1 MKRKAYERN
10 RRLAG
15 QNQQPI
21 YKRKRMKKMSVQITE
36 QDFKEYVKVQE
47 SGDYNMFTEM
57 DTAITE
63 TNLSKEQWFKIMKH
77 YETFYNAWIT
87 KEFNTDEI

>member
-1 MKRKAYERN
+1 
-10 RRLAG
+10 
-15 QNQQPI
+15 
-21 YKRKRMKKMSVQITE
+21 
-36 QDFKEYVKVQE
+36 
-47 SGDYNMFTEM
+47 MFTEM
-57 DTAITE
+57 DIAINE